1 MRTALA
7 LVLAVAVAPAARADE
22 PVTLKWNLKEGE
34 TLFAKGVTNMDMT
47 MGILGMDV
55 EMKMKM
61 TGVQRYKILSV
72 KQGETKIEMTIL
84 ALEMKTDAAG
94 MELPGLGDVNDKL
107 KGATVTAVLNDEFE
121 VKKIEGRA
129 KFIEKI
135 AGDDKMMQKLIEAQ
149 FSDAALGQMVTQ
161 VFAFAPKKPIK
172 VGETWNRT
180 DKMPAA
186 GIGEAE
192 VKQKFKLDSVK
203 GDVANLTI
211 DAEMKFKQ
219 GDGGLP
225 GLPEGVKISKF
236 DLKADKFTGTAK
248 FDTKLGRLTENK
260 QKMDL
265 SGSIS
270 MSVGGQDID
279 VKMKIKSV
287 TDSTVSDKNPIT
299 D

>member
-1 MRTALA
+1 MRTAIVLA
-7 LVLAVAVAPAARADE
+7 LAVAFAPAARADE

-34 TLFAKGVTNMDMT
+34 TLFAKGVTNMDMA
-47 MGILGMDV
+47 MSVLGMDV
-55 EMKMKM
+55 KMEMKM

-84 ALEMKTDAAG
+84 AMEMKMDAGG
-94 MELPGLGDVNDKL
+94 MQIPGLGDVNDKL
-107 KGATVTAVLNDEFE
+107 KGATVTAILNDDFE
-121 VKKIEGRA
+121 VKKIEGRD
-129 KFIEKI
+129 KFIEKV
-135 AGDDKMMQKLIEAQ
+135 AGDDKMMKQLFEAQ
-149 FSDAALGQMVTQ
+149 FSEAALGQMVTQ

-203 GDVANLTI
+203 GDIANLTI
-211 DAEMKFKQ
+211 DADMKFKQ
-219 GDGGLP
+219 GDGGFP

-236 DLKADKFTGTAK
+236 DLKADKFTGSAK
-248 FDTKLGRLTENK
+248 FDTKLGRLTESK
-260 QKMDL
+260 QNMDL

-270 MSVGGQDID
+270 MSFGGQDID
-279 VKMKIKSV
+279 VKMKIKSL
-287 TDSTVSDKNPIT
+287 TTSTVSDKNPIT